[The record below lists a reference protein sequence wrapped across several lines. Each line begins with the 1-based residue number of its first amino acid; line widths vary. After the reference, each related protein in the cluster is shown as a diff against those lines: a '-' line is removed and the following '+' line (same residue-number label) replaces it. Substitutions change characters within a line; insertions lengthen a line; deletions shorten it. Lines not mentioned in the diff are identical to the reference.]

1 MTSGHNSLSN
11 LNLFRLAFP
20 LYTVTRCCILL
31 RLCTAFDRDGKRF
44 PRCIFPHSIGSVPY
58 LTFIA
63 RRASRFALDPYLSYF
78 CPNKKPRAGGKNA
91 FPESKCCPTKRREPN
106 ANR

>member
-1 MTSGHNSLSN
+1 MQY
-11 LNLFRLAFP
+11 P
-20 LYTVTRCCILL
+20 LTL

-63 RRASRFALDPYLSYF
+63 RRASRFALDPLIYRIFAPTKSPEQGL
-78 CPNKKPRAGGKNA
+78 GGKNA
-91 FPESKCCPTKRREPN
+91 FPESQCCPTKRREPN

>member
-20 LYTVTRCCILL
+20 LSTVTRCSILI
-31 RLCTAFDRDGKRF
+31 RLCTVFDRDGKRF
-44 PRCIFPHSIGSVPY
+44 PRCIFTHSIGSVPY
-58 LTFIA
+58 LTLIA
-63 RRASRFALDPYLSYF
+63 RRASRFALDPLIYRLF
-78 CPNKKPRAGGKNA
+78 APPK
-91 FPESKCCPTKRREPN
+91 KRREPN